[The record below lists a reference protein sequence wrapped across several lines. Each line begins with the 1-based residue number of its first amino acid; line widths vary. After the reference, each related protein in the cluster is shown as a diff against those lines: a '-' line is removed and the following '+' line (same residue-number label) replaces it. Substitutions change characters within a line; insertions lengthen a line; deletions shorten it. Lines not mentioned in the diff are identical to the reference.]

1 MTYAEVI
8 LPVPLE
14 QTFTYMVPP
23 DMEGTIQLGMRVTV
37 PFGVNHHYTGIVIGT
52 SPVCTIQPETHKG
65 KDLKYIEACLDDHPM
80 VRHPQIPLW
89 QWIANYYMCPIGDV
103 LKAALPSVLKP
114 EEGKE
119 GTVREDFKPKM
130 RTMVVVTWG
139 DAEDSGNT
147 GDSRN
152 SGHNDK
158 LLKALAGL
166 SRAPQQERLYLKLI
180 DMSHALQKE
189 VPDIVPKDDLLRLSE
204 TSTPIFNEL
213 LKKGLLS
220 TIEVPVPRL
229 ETAEQSSAQN
239 SSLIHTEPPHPLS
252 PAQMLAYNQILEVY
266 KSYMVC
272 LLHGVT
278 ASGKT
283 EVYMHLIQEVLGNN
297 RQVLLMVPEIALT
310 TQLCTRL
317 RRVFGNQMVVYH
329 SKLSDNE
336 RAEIW
341 RAMVNPDQ
349 KRHPRLILGVRSSVL
364 LPFSQLGLVII
375 DEEHEPSYKQQDPAP
390 RYNGRDVAIM
400 LANRHGA
407 KVLLGSATPSLE
419 TWYAAQTGRY
429 GLVSLTE
436 RHGGVQLPDIE
447 LVSTIQARKEG
458 RMQDGFTSLM
468 TERLKQCI
476 TQDKQA
482 ILFLNRRGF
491 ASQVTCPDCGW
502 VPTCPRCDVS
512 LTYHKTFRRLE
523 CHYCGYH
530 MPMPVACPLCKSLK
544 LEQTGTGTERIEEQ
558 IKGVLP
564 IAKPLRMDSD
574 TTTTRRQ
581 YEKVLQDFESG
592 KANILVG
599 TQMVTK
605 GLDFSKVQ
613 TVGVMNADS
622 MTQMP
627 DFRAHERAFQMMEQ
641 VAGRA
646 GRREG
651 EKGRVVIQ
659 CSNPQMPLMQQIRQH
674 NYHGMVQ
681 TQLQDRQ
688 KFFFPPFSRLIMI
701 YLKGRYEDR
710 LRRITERYAKALRDV
725 FGARVLGPEAPYV
738 GRQHSM
744 YIQQVMLK
752 VERQASPMEVRRLL
766 RQVQQVI
773 AADKREFNQLVF
785 YYDVDPI

>member
-23 DMEGTIQLGMRVTV
+23 NMEGTIQLGMRVTV
-37 PFGVNHHYTGIVIGT
+37 PFGPTHHYTGIVIGT

-65 KDLKYIEACLDDHPM
+65 MDLKYIEACLDDHPM
-80 VRHPQIPLW
+80 VRHPQVPLW

-119 GTVREDFKPKM
+119 GTLREDFKPKM
-130 RTMVVVTWG
+130 RTMVVVNI
-139 DAEDSGNT
+139 DDHQDN
-147 GDSRN
+147 N
-152 SGHNDK
+152 HNI
-158 LLKALAGL
+158 LKALAGL

-180 DMSHALQKE
+180 DMSHALQNE
-189 VPDIVPKDDLLRLSE
+189 VPDLVPKDELLQLSG
-204 TSTPIFNEL
+204 TSTATFNEL
-213 LKKGLLS
+213 LRKGLLS
-220 TIEVPVPRL
+220 TTEVPIPRID
-229 ETAEQSSAQN
+229 TGSQSSSQN
-239 SSLIHTEPPHPLS
+239 CTLIRTEPPHHLS

-266 KSYMVC
+266 KTNMVC

-283 EVYMHLIQEVLGNN
+283 EVYIHLIRDVISNN
-297 RQVLLMVPEIALT
+297 RQVLMMVPEIALT
-310 TQLCTRL
+310 TQLCSRL
-317 RRVFGNQMVVYH
+317 RRVFGNDMVVYH

-341 RAMVNPDQ
+341 RAMVSPDISQ
-349 KRHPRLILGVRSSVL
+349 HPRLILGVRSSVL

-400 LANRHGA
+400 LASRHGA

-419 TWYAAQTGRY
+419 TWYAAQTGKY
-429 GLVSLTE
+429 GLVSLNV
-436 RHGGVQLPDIE
+436 RHGGVELPDIE

-458 RMQDGFTSLM
+458 TITEGFTSHL
-468 TERLKQCI
+468 TERLKQTI
-476 TQDKQA
+476 TQDRQA

-491 ASQVTCPDCGW
+491 AHQVSCPDCGW

-512 LTYHKTFRRLE
+512 LTYHKAFRRLE

-530 MPMPVACPLCKSLK
+530 MPMPVACPLCRSLK
-544 LEQTGTGTERIEEQ
+544 LEQSGSGTEKVEELIQ
-558 IKGVLP
+558 SVLP

-605 GLDFSKVQ
+605 GLDFSRVL
-613 TVGVMNADS
+613 TVGVLNADS

-651 EKGRVVIQ
+651 QKGHVVIQ

-674 NYHGMVQ
+674 NYHAMVQ

-688 KFFFPPFSRLIMI
+688 KFFYPPFSRLIMI

-752 VERQASPMEVRRLL
+752 VERNVPPMEVRRLL

>member
-23 DMEGTIQLGMRVTV
+23 EMEGTIQLGMRVTV
-37 PFGVNHHYTGIVIGT
+37 PLGASHHYTGIVTGL

-65 KDLKYIEACLDDHPM
+65 MDMKYIEACLDDHPM

-89 QWIANYYMCPIGDV
+89 RWIADYYMCPIGDV
-103 LKAALPSVLKP
+103 MKAALPSVLKP

-130 RTMVVVTWG
+130 RTMVMVEW
-139 DAEDSGNT
+139 DN
-147 GDSRN
+147 RN
-152 SGHNDK
+152 DDDNHDDKGK
-158 LLKALAGL
+158 LLKALASL

-189 VPDIVPKDDLLRLSE
+189 TPDLVPKDELLKLTES
-204 TSTPIFNEL
+204 STAIFNEL

-220 TIEVPVPRL
+220 TTEVPIPRL
-229 ETAEQSSAQN
+229 DTGDQASPVNSA
-239 SSLIHTEPPHPLS
+239 LVHTEPPHPLS
-252 PAQMLAYNQILEVY
+252 PPQMLAYNQILEAY
-266 KSYMVC
+266 KEQMVC

-283 EVYMHLIQEVLGNN
+283 EVYMHLIQEVLSNN
-297 RQVLLMVPEIALT
+297 RQVLMMVPEIALT
-310 TQLCTRL
+310 TQLCARL
-317 RRVFGNQMVVYH
+317 RRVFGNNMVVYH

-341 RAMVNPDQ
+341 RAMVSPDM
-349 KRHPRLILGVRSSVL
+349 KRHPKLILGVRSSAL
-364 LPFSQLGLVII
+364 LPYSQLGLVIV

-400 LANRHGA
+400 LAARHGA

-419 TWYAAQTGRY
+419 SWYAAQTGKY

-458 RMQDGFTSLM
+458 KMQDGFTSAM
-468 TERLKQCI
+468 IDRLKHSI
-476 TQDKQA
+476 TEGKQA

-530 MPMPVACPLCKSLK
+530 MPMPVKCPLCKSLK
-544 LEQTGTGTERIEEQ
+544 LEQTGTGTEKVEEL

-581 YEKVLQDFESG
+581 YERVLQDFEAG

-659 CSNPQMPLMQQIRQH
+659 CSNPMMPLMQQIRQH
-674 NYHGMVQ
+674 NYLAMVN
-681 TQLQDRQ
+681 TQLADRQ
-688 KFFFPPFSRLIMI
+688 KYFFPPYSRLIMI

-773 AADKREFNQLVF
+773 AADKREYNQLVF